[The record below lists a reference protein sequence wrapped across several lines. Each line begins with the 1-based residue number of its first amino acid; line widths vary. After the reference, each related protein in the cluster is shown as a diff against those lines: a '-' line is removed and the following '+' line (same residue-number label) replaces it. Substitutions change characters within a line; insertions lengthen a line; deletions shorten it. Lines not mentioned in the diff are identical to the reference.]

1 MDDQR
6 LERIEQKLDRINEQF
21 NLYQKDVCTRL
32 SLLEYQ
38 VKEQK
43 KINNEQNKE
52 IKPFSNFRW
61 LLLQI
66 PSIIA
71 VVASLIAIIK
81 VFGRVP

>member
-21 NLYQKDVCTRL
+21 NLYQKDVCTRI

-38 VKEQK
+38 FKEQK
-43 KINNEQNKE
+43 KMNNEQNKE
-52 IKPFSNFRW
+52 LKPLSNVRW
-61 LLLQI
+61 LFIQI
-66 PSIIA
+66 PSIVA

-81 VFGRVP
+81 VFGKIP